1 MFVMIHSFVYN
12 IKNII
17 DFLMFN
23 KGLRPRSDTGPLRL
37 FAVVLGVVS
46 GVYIFKDS
54 FESGKKLQT
63 TEGKEPAPTK
73 STASRG

>member
-1 MFVMIHSFVYN
+1 MF
-12 IKNII
+12 K
-17 DFLMFN
+17 

-54 FESGKKLQT
+54 FQGGKL
-63 TEGKEPAPTK
+63 TEVKEPAATK
-73 STASRG
+73 SPPSRG